1 MVDRKTEKQIQRI
14 TNMRKIRKVIADST
28 INYYDRDGVEQTF
41 HTNENV
47 RNVEMAVKVLM
58 DAGIVNVLVDDITV
72 NKNVYVMDVD
82 TFIEHA
88 ERVVTDVIGPD
99 NDNDTDNDN
108 DNKF

>member
-1 MVDRKTEKQIQRI
+1 
-14 TNMRKIRKVIADST
+14 MRKIRKVIADST

-41 HTNENV
+41 HTTGNV

-72 NKNVYVMDVD
+72 DKTVYVMDVE

-88 ERVVTDVIGPD
+88 ERVAVNVTGPD
-99 NDNDTDNDN
+99 VDNDNDN
-108 DNKF
+108 DNKDIEF